1 MVAGQAGIGQVAA
14 AAEGKRPK
22 MRRIGFGLGVVLLV
36 IAASIAVAQ
45 LLALITGTASTPVS
59 LAGIWGGLGPA
70 SLAGFQGMVE
80 RTAGGVT
87 WATLHWLLSLP
98 AWLPLG
104 LLGILLL
111 LTGRRRSRGGF
122 D

>member
-1 MVAGQAGIGQVAA
+1 
-14 AAEGKRPK
+14 

-45 LLALITGTASTPVS
+45 LLALVAGTASTPVS

-70 SLAGFQGMVE
+70 SLAGLQSMVE
-80 RTAGGVT
+80 GTAGSVA
-87 WATLHWLLSLP
+87 WATLYWLLSLP
-98 AWLPLG
+98 AWLPLSI
-104 LLGILLL
+104 LGILLL